1 MGQQQLLLIVL
12 GVIIVGIAIAVGIS
26 MFKSSAVDANRSAI
40 AGDLANLAS
49 KAQRYY
55 RTPVELGGG
64 GQKFDGFAL
73 SVLDRSNP
81 NGTYGWGTSDGGAG
95 FSAPSGTAGTDYIYI
110 YAVGTEKATVGG
122 QTQYVAAVALVTPD
136 KVEIRQGWIPEATA
150 NSYKSDVTSDANTN
164 GQTAAFSGFTP
175 Q

>member
-40 AGDLANLAS
+40 ASDLANLAS

-64 GQKFDGFAL
+64 GNSFANFAL
-73 SVLDRSNP
+73 SPLDTANA
-81 NGTYGWGTSDGGAG
+81 NGSYRAVVANDTLVV
-95 FSAPSGTAGTDYIYI
+95 I
-110 YAVGTEKATVGG
+110 YALGKEKVGG
-122 QTQYVAAVALVTPD
+122 KFVAAVDSVTPD
-136 KVEIRQGWIPEATA
+136 KSKITHGLATGFSGGSLQGWT
-150 NSYKSDVTSDANTN
+150 T
-164 GQTAAFSGFTP
+164 Q
-175 Q
+175 

>member
-40 AGDLANLAS
+40 AGDLANLAA

-64 GQKFDGFAL
+64 GNSFANFAL
-73 SVLDRSNP
+73 SPLDTGNANGSYRVEILTGDQKIVIHALGKERIGANFVAAIDCVDADRSRIYQGIASGLQTTDANRGY
-81 NGTYGWGTSDGGAG
+81 GT
-95 FSAPSGTAGTDYIYI
+95 
-110 YAVGTEKATVGG
+110 
-122 QTQYVAAVALVTPD
+122 L
-136 KVEIRQGWIPEATA
+136 QGW
-150 NSYKSDVTSDANTN
+150 
-164 GQTAAFSGFTP
+164 TP